1 MNKKRLNSDSLA
13 EEMGAVAAFARSGRE
28 AETSKPVRQNT
39 RKQVNQQTGL
49 PANQQLGTHFRHQP
63 TPTLK
68 KYSSYLRDDSI
79 KALKLAALEEDRKD
93 YELLQEA
100 VDRYLE
106 NRGRRS

>member
-1 MNKKRLNSDSLA
+1 MSKKRLNTDSLA
-13 EEMGAVAAFARSGRE
+13 DEMGAVAAFARSGRE
-28 AETSKPVRQNT
+28 ADARKPAGPHP

-49 PANQQLGTHFRHQP
+49 PANQQTPVHFRQQAA
-63 TPTLK
+63 PTLK

-106 NRGRRS
+106 SRNGGG

>member
-1 MNKKRLNSDSLA
+1 MSKKRLNSDSLA
-13 EEMGAVAAFARSGRE
+13 EEMGAVAAFANSGRQPG
-28 AETSKPVRQNT
+28 ATRQNED
-39 RKQVNQQTGL
+39 KQVNQQTGL
-49 PANQQLGTHFRHQP
+49 QANQQLGAHFRQQP

-100 VDRYLE
+100 VDRYLA
-106 NRGRRS
+106 GRKGGE